1 MQCAHLS
8 NACLT
13 LHAPSPACSSTCPRN
28 RRPFRIDVRGPNAS
42 AEVRAALKAMQQL
55 RDPLVST
62 RMRHLE
68 YDLFDHPD
76 VAASALPRRRARPD
90 GSLVMLWPMW
100 EGGFGDPYMWTVIPM
115 GYALAQGELPNA
127 TIAISGALYPKLY
140 DSQRVHL

>member
-1 MQCAHLS
+1 
-8 NACLT
+8 
-13 LHAPSPACSSTCPRN
+13 
-28 RRPFRIDVRGPNAS
+28 
-42 AEVRAALKAMQQL
+42 MQQL

-127 TIAISGALYPKLY
+127 TIAISGALYPNLY
-140 DSQRVHL
+140 ELAASQRVHL